1 MKKKIANA
9 QRFEVQYGGSKE
21 KLVDVVSWEKSG
33 DKQAHMFIETWT
45 KRDPKNLAAYE
56 FIEANGLYTVNE
68 EKKEA

>member
-1 MKKKIANA
+1 MEEFKGAKAFLMIPVGIA
-9 QRFEVQYGGSKE
+9 R
-21 KLVDVVSWEKSG
+21 

-56 FIEANGLYTVNE
+56 FIEANGLYTVKE